1 MRIWTPI
8 ERSRNMNKAVQDY
21 INEHREEMI
30 ASLKE
35 LIESP
40 SADGQDTKAQE
51 IVKRELEKLGFRTEP
66 FRMDERVK
74 DCPDYCDPD
83 IVYAEGAYNLAG
95 TRKGNRSKRTLMLF
109 AHIDTEK
116 EDYFGAFEDPYCAE
130 ERDGKI
136 YGLGAAD
143 DKGGIA
149 MMLEGLKAALAI
161 KGNLDYDVTALSILG
176 KHGGAFGTLSA
187 MMKGY
192 GGDDSLY
199 IHPAETGHGFQE
211 IKNISLGLL
220 DMKLTVL
227 GKPGILH
234 DDLSEGVNA
243 NTVMADAVK
252 ILDEYSR
259 KKREECVF
267 DFGSFRGQPSFV
279 LNIGSLSSQGGYGNI
294 CEKAECLF
302 RCRFFKPL
310 TTESVFEEIKSFLEE
325 KLEGEWLLEKGRSRA
340 EAAMV
345 ENDDPFVRF
354 VEKSISAV
362 VGEQEFIHQ
371 YHGGSD
377 IRFPILYGNS
387 RCVGIGPYCEL
398 PKQGSG
404 EKEWIDIDDYLKGI
418 AILTTILLDYG
429 KQDIDNS
436 I

>member
-1 MRIWTPI
+1 
-8 ERSRNMNKAVQDY
+8 MNKTVQDY

-51 IVKRELEKLGFRTEP
+51 IVKRELEKLGFKTKS
-66 FRMDERVK
+66 FRMDDRVK
-74 DCPDYCDPD
+74 NCPDYCEPD
-83 IVYAEGAYNLAG
+83 IVYADGAYNLAG
-95 TRKGNRSKRTLMLF
+95 IRKGNKFGRSLMIF
-109 AHIDTEK
+109 AHIDTES
-116 EDYFGAFEDPYCAE
+116 ENYFGTFDDPYSAE
-130 ERDGKI
+130 EKDGKI

-161 KGNLDYDVTALSILG
+161 KGDLGYDVTALSILG

-187 MMKGY
+187 MIKGY
-192 GGDDSLY
+192 RGDDSLY

-211 IKNISLGLL
+211 IKNISLGIL

-227 GKPGILH
+227 GKPGVLH

-243 NTVMADAVK
+243 NLIMADAVK
-252 ILDEYSR
+252 ILEDYGR

-267 DFGSFRGQPSFV
+267 DFGSFKGLPSFI
-279 LNIGSLSSQGGYGNI
+279 LNIGSISSQDGYGNV

-302 RCRFFKPL
+302 RCRFFMPL
-310 TTESVFEEIKSFLEE
+310 TTDSVFNEIKSLLEE
-325 KLEGEWLLEKGRSRA
+325 KLDGEWLLEKGQSKA
-340 EAAMV
+340 EPAMV
-345 ENDDPFVRF
+345 ENEDTFVRF
-354 VEKSISAV
+354 IERSIGSVE
-362 VGEQEFIHQ
+362 GQQEFIHQ

-429 KQDIDNS
+429 KQDTDS